1 MSLTCLLVVNI
12 WSFTEG
18 MSVKIS
24 CRSSVQLFALK
35 KCSIRSYKY
44 MLCNFLL
51 RLSVKHEEIQ
61 TTVTAMDAYASRDSD
76 KQPCIFENVPCE
88 S

>member
-1 MSLTCLLVVNI
+1 
-12 WSFTEG
+12 
-18 MSVKIS
+18 
-24 CRSSVQLFALK
+24 
-35 KCSIRSYKY
+35 